1 MITVSKALHQDD
13 GVEFPGRRLHLVLSH
28 EQHGIS
34 MHGISQKTLIGVQF
48 VRGLLFHCGE
58 LCRHGHEVFAGPF
71 YLGGEA

>member
-1 MITVSKALHQDD
+1 MAQAASLH
-13 GVEFPGRRLHLVLSH
+13 RVLSH

-34 MHGISQKTLIGVQF
+34 QKTLIGIHL
-48 VRGLLFHCGE
+48 VRGLLFHGAE